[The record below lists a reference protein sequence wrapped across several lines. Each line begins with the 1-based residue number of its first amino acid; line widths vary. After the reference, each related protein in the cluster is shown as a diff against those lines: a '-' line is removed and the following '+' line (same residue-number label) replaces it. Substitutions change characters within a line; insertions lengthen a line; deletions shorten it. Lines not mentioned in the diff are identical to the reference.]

1 MDYITKE
8 GIKGNN
14 LNWPEIPGHL
24 YRILIF
30 RVSKS
35 GKTNALLNLIKNE
48 PDIEKI
54 SLYARDLYKAKY
66 QLLINKKESTG
77 LNYLNDSKTFIEYSN
92 DTKIFMIFIQW

>member
-14 LNWPEIPGHL
+14 LNWPEIPDHL

-54 SLYARDLYKAKY
+54 SLCARDLYKAKY
-66 QLLINKKESTG
+66 QLLINKKESAG

>member
-14 LNWPEIPGHL
+14 LNWPEIPDHL

-30 RVSKS
+30 GVSKS